1 MLAELAAFT
10 AAYKTV
16 KGAVQAGRELVTVA
30 SSIGTMVQ
38 SKDDLQKKLSKRSN
52 SPFSSKVQTDLEE
65 FLALEEIRQAEKD
78 LELLMVYTG
87 RIGLKDDWLR
97 YQAEARKKRKEAERQ
112 AQKEREE
119 LMENIAV
126 AIGIFL
132 GFSLVIGAL
141 AGLVWYYKGF

>member
-38 SKDDLQKKLSKRSN
+38 SKDDLQKKLTKRKN

-78 LELLMVYTG
+78 LELLMVYQG
-87 RIGLKDDWLR
+87 RVGLKDDWLR
-97 YQAEARKKRKEAERQ
+97 YQAEARRKRKEAERQ
-112 AQKEREE
+112 APQEREE
-119 LMENIAV
+119 LMENVAT
-126 AIGIFL
+126 AIGIFIGVL
-132 GFSLVIGAL
+132 ALAGAL
-141 AGLVWYYKGF
+141 VGLVWYVKGF